1 MSYIEKSEEIYKQV
15 RKNKTPEN
23 PGGDPTLIPLR
34 SMWVSGTHTEPVY
47 KDHYITLTNFNSN
60 TATVDDYTTK
70 HETTTDDTCVHF
82 LGIEKIQHIGI
93 IDYHRRTL
101 PNQTDD
107 TCVHFLGIE
116 KIQHLN
122 ITTYGRY
129 YMPNQTDDTCVH
141 FLGIE
146 KIEHLTFGEKVQK
159 NKNTND
165 GPTHSITVTGFD
177 SNAVTVTS

>member
-60 TATVDDYTTK
+60 TATVADYTTK
-70 HETTTDDTCVHF
+70 REITTDDTCVHF
-82 LGIEKIQHIGI
+82 LGIEKIQHLDITTYGRQ
-93 IDYHRRTL
+93 YM

-116 KIQHLN
+116 KIQHL
-122 ITTYGRY
+122 
-129 YMPNQTDDTCVH
+129 
-141 FLGIE
+141 E
-146 KIEHLTFGEKVQK
+146 FGENVQK
-159 NKNTND
+159 NKNTDD
-165 GPTHSITVTGFD
+165 GPTHSITVTGFN